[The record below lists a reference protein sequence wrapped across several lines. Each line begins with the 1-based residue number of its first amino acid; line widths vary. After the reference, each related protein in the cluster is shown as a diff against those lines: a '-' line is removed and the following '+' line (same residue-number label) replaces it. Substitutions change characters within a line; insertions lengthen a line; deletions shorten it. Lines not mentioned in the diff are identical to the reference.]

1 MTMKLN
7 KQQQLA
13 IKNLYNRFLNQLD
26 NKSYKQF
33 RKRVHPEI
41 GYATTGIINIHEI
54 GLTFGIEPDG
64 YTHT

>member
-1 MTMKLN
+1 MKLN
-7 KQQQLA
+7 KEQQLA
-13 IKNLYNRFLNQLD
+13 IKNLYNRFLNKLD

-33 RKRVHPEI
+33 RKRVYPEI
-41 GYATTGIINIHEI
+41 GYATTGIIHIHEI

>member
-1 MTMKLN
+1 MKLN

-13 IKNLYNRFLNQLD
+13 IKNLYNRFLIQLD

-33 RKRVHPEI
+33 RKRVYPEM
-41 GYATTGIINIHEI
+41 GYITTGIIYIHEI

>member
-1 MTMKLN
+1 MKLT

-13 IKNLYNRFLNQLD
+13 IKNLYNRFLNKLD

-33 RKRVHPEI
+33 RKRAYPEI
-41 GYATTGIINIHEI
+41 GYATTGIIYIHEI

>member
-1 MTMKLN
+1 MKLN
-7 KQQQLA
+7 KHQQLA

-26 NKSYKQF
+26 NTSYKQF
-33 RKRVHPEI
+33 RKRVYPEI
-41 GYATTGIINIHEI
+41 GYATTGIIYIHEI

>member
-1 MTMKLN
+1 MKLN

-41 GYATTGIINIHEI
+41 GYATTGFFIRDS
-54 GLTFGIEPDG
+54 GSG
-64 YTHT
+64 

>member
-1 MTMKLN
+1 MKLT

-13 IKNLYNRFLNQLD
+13 IKNLYNRFLNKLD

-33 RKRVHPEI
+33 RKRVYPEI
-41 GYATTGIINIHEI
+41 GYATTGIIYIYEI